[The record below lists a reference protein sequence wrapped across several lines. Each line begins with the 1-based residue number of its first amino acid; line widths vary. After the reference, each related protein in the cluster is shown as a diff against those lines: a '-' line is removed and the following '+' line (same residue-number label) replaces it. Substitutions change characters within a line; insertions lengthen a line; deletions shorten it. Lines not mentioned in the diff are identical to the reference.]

1 VKLNDF
7 DRLSERALRGV
18 AARSSRRGLLAKFA
32 ALLVAAPAFP
42 LLPVS
47 RAAGK
52 GPARPTA
59 SGPAEHSA
67 PDRGAPASVDAPAAP
82 TPRSDFGAQAQADDP
97 KACNYWRYCGTDG
110 FLCSC
115 CGGGVH
121 TCPPGT
127 EASPTMWIGSCLNPS
142 DERTYLIAYRDCCGV
157 SSCGDCYCNNT
168 EGETPVYRP
177 TGNNNIIWCF
187 GTSSMEYHCSMAV
200 LIGLQE

>member
-1 VKLNDF
+1 MKLNDF
-7 DRLSERALRGV
+7 DRFGERALRRV
-18 AARSSRRGLLAKFA
+18 AARSSRRGLLAKLGT
-32 ALLVAAPAFP
+32 LLVAAPLFP

-47 RAAGK
+47 RAA
-52 GPARPTA
+52 AN
-59 SGPAEHSA
+59 GPAE
-67 PDRGAPASVDAPAAP
+67 PPTAP

-127 EASPTMWIGSCLNPS
+127 EASPTMWIGSCLNPG
-142 DERTYLIAYRDCCGV
+142 DQRTYLIAYRDCCGV
-157 SSCGDCYCNNT
+157 GACGDCYCNNT